1 MFCGPLDF
9 EGIQCS
15 PSPGLQAPP
24 FSWLLLV
31 WILHHHACPKFSTLP
46 SLLPPLQDFSAWNIA
61 SACPSST
68 QEPSVVPQGQQPSLS
83 SLLGHS
89 QLPMSSMERVS
100 LPFSPHLG
108 VPWSVHLPLTQPG
121 IQLKGRPVSSINKP
135 HMPASTSL
143 TNISS
148 TQLPI
153 FPFKTNFTSKAN
165 TRPSCALEMACTLP
179 FYGSRGEGGAEPGI
193 PRGV

>member
-15 PSPGLQAPP
+15 PSPGLKAPP
-24 FSWLLLV
+24 FSFPFFSWLLLV

-46 SLLPPLQDFSAWNIA
+46 SFLTPLQDFSAWSIA

-68 QEPSVVPQGQQPSLS
+68 QEPSVVRQGQQPSLS
-83 SLLGHS
+83 SFLGHS

-108 VPWSVHLPLTQPG
+108 VPLLVHLPLTQPG
-121 IQLKGRPVSSINKP
+121 IQLKGRPVSSFNKP
-135 HMPASTSL
+135 RIPASMSL

-148 TQLPI
+148 T
-153 FPFKTNFTSKAN
+153 
-165 TRPSCALEMACTLP
+165 
-179 FYGSRGEGGAEPGI
+179 
-193 PRGV
+193 